1 MTTGALGADGFVPLG
16 HEACRHCGDLY
27 VEGVLVG
34 GACIDCAR
42 LILEQARTMEVVHA
56 VNGRTVV
63 NRPTKSKRRR
73 KRKLTPAERENKRLW
88 NRARS
93 RAIQR
98 LIRLNHPMY
107 EMLLAEEKAKLG
119 LDSRL
124 DVRPPGAGP
133 IEAELREA
141 V

>member
-1 MTTGALGADGFVPLG
+1 MI
-16 HEACRHCGDLY
+16 
-27 VEGVLVG
+27 G
-34 GACIDCAR
+34 GACTDCAA
-42 LILEQARTMEVVHA
+42 LLLEQARTIEITHA

-63 NRPTKSKRRR
+63 SRPTKAKRRR

-93 RAIQR
+93 RATQR

-107 EMLLAEEKAKLG
+107 ELLLAEAKAELG

-124 DVRPPGAGP
+124 DIRPPGAGP
-133 IEAELREA
+133 IERELKRGA
-141 V
+141 